1 MFFRFSEKSY
11 GSLRIFKNF
20 KESLGIFSKLLKSSL
35 QAKTM
40 INLEKGFP
48 SKLECWATRRN
59 IWSVGLFL
67 QKWSANKSGT
77 ERTPSLLW
85 SNVGF
90 KMKKKRNHEFC
101 DLADIWGVTI
111 VPRFQCRWIKTRK
124 KQLVSTTANSNLTR
138 SEVERNWKEYPFL
151 FLSKRRR
158 KIILRSLKHNLGQRI
173 SFSWCLD
180 VKEYLFLDVL
190 MSKNIF

>member
-1 MFFRFSEKSY
+1 
-11 GSLRIFKNF
+11 
-20 KESLGIFSKLLKSSL
+20 
-35 QAKTM
+35 
-40 INLEKGFP
+40 
-48 SKLECWATRRN
+48 
-59 IWSVGLFL
+59 
-67 QKWSANKSGT
+67 
-77 ERTPSLLW
+77 
-85 SNVGF
+85 
-90 KMKKKRNHEFC
+90 MKKKRNHEFC

-138 SEVERNWKEYPFL
+138 SEVERNWKEYPFI

-180 VKEYLFLDVL
+180 VKEYFFFIFLSKRRRKIILRSLKHNWCQSWKHQQKVVLLFK
-190 MSKNIF
+190 MSHINQNFFNLRFL